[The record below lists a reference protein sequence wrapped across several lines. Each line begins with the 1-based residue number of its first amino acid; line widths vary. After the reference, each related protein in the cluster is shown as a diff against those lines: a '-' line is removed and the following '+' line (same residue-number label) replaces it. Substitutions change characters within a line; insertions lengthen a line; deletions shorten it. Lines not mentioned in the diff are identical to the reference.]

1 MPFAVSITIRIMG
14 DTSMQIWKRPVIAAL
29 AIVAVL
35 VTLGGVA
42 SAHHGRAGYTKESS
56 ALTGTVTSL
65 EWKNPHVFVN
75 FDVKDDKGNIAH
87 WIGEL
92 SSPTTMLAAGMSR
105 TSLKAGDEIVVKG
118 KTGQAEVPAVLID
131 SIMKG
136 GKMLIGGRDGEKFTS
151 DTR

>member
-1 MPFAVSITIRIMG
+1 
-14 DTSMQIWKRPVIAAL
+14 MQISKRPVIATL
-29 AIVAVL
+29 AIVAVF
-35 VTLGGVA
+35 VTFGGVL

-56 ALTGTVTSL
+56 ALTGTVTAL

-75 FDVKDDKGNIAH
+75 FDVKDDKGNIVH

-105 TSLKAGDEIVVKG
+105 TSLKAGDEIVVRG

-131 SIMKG
+131 SIMRN

>member
-1 MPFAVSITIRIMG
+1 MR
-14 DTSMQIWKRPVIAAL
+14 IWKRPVIAML
-29 AIVAVL
+29 ASVAVF
-35 VTLGGVA
+35 VTFGGVV
-42 SAHHGRAGYTKESS
+42 SAHHGRAGYTKEAS
-56 ALTGTVTSL
+56 ALSGTVTTL

-75 FDVKDDKGNIAH
+75 FDVKDDKGNVVH

-105 TSLKAGDEIVVKG
+105 TSLKAGDEILVKG
-118 KTGQAEVPAVLID
+118 KTGQEGVPAVLID
-131 SIMKG
+131 SIMKN

>member
-1 MPFAVSITIRIMG
+1 
-14 DTSMQIWKRPVIAAL
+14 MQISKRPVIAL
-29 AIVAVL
+29 VAVGTMVL
-35 VTLGGVA
+35 AFAGAA
-42 SAHHGRAGYTKESS
+42 SAHHGRAGYTKEASS
-56 ALTGTVTSL
+56 IKGTVTAL

-75 FDVKDDKGNIAH
+75 FDVKDEKGNVVH

-105 TSLKAGDEIVVKG
+105 TSLKAGDEIEVKG
-118 KTGQAEVPAVLID
+118 KTGQEGVPAVLID
-131 SIMKG
+131 SIMKN

>member
-1 MPFAVSITIRIMG
+1 
-14 DTSMQIWKRPVIAAL
+14 MQIWKGPVSRTLAVAAL
-29 AIVAVL
+29 LLAFV
-35 VTLGGVA
+35 GVV
-42 SAHHGRAGYTKESS
+42 SAHHGRAGYTKEAS
-56 ALTGTVTSL
+56 AIKGTVTTL

-75 FDVKDDKGNIAH
+75 FDVKDDKGNVVH

-105 TSLKAGDEIVVKG
+105 TSLKSGDEIEVKG
-118 KTGQAEVPAVLID
+118 KTGQEGVPAVLID
-131 SIMKG
+131 SIMKN

>member
-1 MPFAVSITIRIMG
+1 MQFNEHLLMG
-14 DTSMQIWKRPVIAAL
+14 DTLMRIARRLVIATLATVAL
-29 AIVAVL
+29 L
-35 VTLGGVA
+35 VTFGGVA
-42 SAHHGRAGYTKESS
+42 SAHHGRAGYTKDASS
-56 ALTGTVTSL
+56 IKGTVTAL

-75 FDVKDDKGNIAH
+75 FDVKDDKGNVVH

-105 TSLKAGDEIVVKG
+105 TSLKAGDEIEVKG
-118 KTGQAEVPAVLID
+118 KTGQDGVPAVLID
-131 SIMKG
+131 SIMKN

>member
-1 MPFAVSITIRIMG
+1 
-14 DTSMQIWKRPVIAAL
+14 MQISRRHVIAAL
-29 AIVAVL
+29 AIVALL
-35 VTLGGVA
+35 VTFGGVA
-42 SAHHGRAGYTKESS
+42 SAHHGRAGYTKEASS
-56 ALTGTVTSL
+56 IKGTVTVL

-75 FDVKDDKGNIAH
+75 FDVKDDKGNVVH

-105 TSLKAGDEIVVKG
+105 TSLKAGDEIEVKG
-118 KTGQAEVPAVLID
+118 KTGQEGVPAVLID
-131 SIMKG
+131 SIMKN